1 MDRATLFK
9 QLETLRWAFI
19 RVALYVLGFGL
30 LSYAFSRPL
39 LLLVQR
45 PLGLPLYYYGL
56 PDAFLANI
64 RIGLFGG
71 LFLAVPFVFRE
82 LWVGLVPLVLPDY
95 RRYSVPVIAAAT
107 VLFLAGATL
116 CYFVVLPSGVQFLIS
131 YQTDTLKPM
140 ISLKTYVTFCVAFI
154 FAFGFVFEMPLVLL
168 VLNRAGLVSRG
179 RLVRQRRYAVLAS
192 AIISAVLTP
201 TPDVYNM
208 MLMMVPMVVLYE
220 LSILVIRLFGRPEPK
235 PAPAC

>member
-45 PLGLPLYYYGL
+45 PLGLPLY
-56 PDAFLANI
+56 
-64 RIGLFGG
+64 
-71 LFLAVPFVFRE
+71 
-82 LWVGLVPLVLPDY
+82 LVLPDY